1 MIERL
6 AALLR
11 QRDPERDAARK
22 ALRAAIFIPI
32 AAAASF
38 AVAGDTQTPVFTI
51 LGCIALL
58 IATDFPGTVGTR
70 ALGYCGLGVFG
81 AVLITVGTL
90 AAPHP
95 WVAVPLCFAVGML
108 VTVLGLLSEVIAGG
122 QRATLMIF
130 ILPVCIRPVAPL
142 GDRLFGWVIAL
153 LICVPAALFVFPP
166 RYDSALRR
174 QATRVCAALADRIEG
189 TSSAAEVRAA
199 IDALRAGF
207 FTGPVRPVAMTAGS
221 RALIRVASDLQWLCD
236 RVDSDTRELLGPMTA
251 PATRTLRAC
260 AVVLSSSNQAEDQV
274 ELENALAAH
283 REAAVSRQ
291 RADVAELLADP
302 DDASAVEFGRRVLSR
317 RTMSSTIG
325 LTGRIIAAAVAADT
339 RPLWAR
345 VFGRQLP
352 ETGIADRVYTK
363 RAAIASLRGYVSTRS
378 VTVLNSLRTGLALA
392 LAVVVTIVFPVQN
405 GLWVVLGALSV
416 LRTSALTTGTT
427 AVRAIVGTVI
437 GFVVGAVVIGLL
449 GVDPLVMWLL
459 LPLVAFG
466 STYVSQVGSFMAG
479 QAMFTMMV
487 FIVFNLIQPIG
498 WQVGLIRIEDIVLG
512 ALVGLTASVLLW
524 PHGAAASV
532 RRAIDAALQVSS
544 RYLTAAVAR
553 ITRGSS
559 EQSDDAVM
567 ALSQDTLTAIRTYG
581 DAVRN
586 YLSEAAGAVDTS
598 VLDSN
603 NRIPRVRT
611 TADLIADL
619 VPPPIGVYTQAR
631 TVLEEHT
638 ASICALLT
646 DARESAVLP
655 PISDDFILALR
666 AESRGGEMA
675 VSAAL
680 PLVTAAANIGELEM
694 TYQAEMTRETVS

>member
-1 MIERL
+1 MIGRL
-6 AALLR
+6 ATRLR
-11 QRDPERDAARK
+11 ERDPERDGARK
-22 ALRAAIFIPI
+22 ALRAAIFMPI

-38 AVAGDTQTPVFTI
+38 AVAGDTQTPIFTI
-51 LGCIALL
+51 LGSIALL
-58 IATDFPGTVGTR
+58 IATDFPGSVGTR
-70 ALGYCGLGVFG
+70 ALGYCGLAFNG

-95 WVAVPLCFAVGML
+95 WVVVPLCFAVGVL
-108 VTVLGLLSEVIAGG
+108 VNFLGLLSEVVAGG

-130 ILPVCIRPVAPL
+130 ILPVCIRPVDPL
-142 GDRLFGWVIAL
+142 GDRLLGWVIAL

-166 RYDSALRR
+166 RFDSELRR

-189 TSSAAEVRAA
+189 TCSAQEVRSA
-199 IDALRAGF
+199 IEALRAGF
-207 FTGPVRPVAMTAGS
+207 FTGAVRPVAMTAGS
-221 RALIRVASDLQWLCD
+221 RALVRVSSDLQWLGD
-236 RVDSDTRELLGPMTA
+236 RVDSDTRALLGPMTA

-260 AVVLSSSNQAEDQV
+260 AVVLSSRNPAEDQV
-274 ELENALAAH
+274 ELDNALAAH
-283 REAAVSRQ
+283 RDAAMSRY
-291 RADVAELLADP
+291 RADVAEILADP
-302 DDASAVEFGRRVLSR
+302 DDESAVQRGRMLLSR

-345 VFGRQLP
+345 LLGRQLP

-363 RAAIASLRGYVSTRS
+363 RAAIASLGGYVSTRS
-378 VTVLNSLRTGLALA
+378 ATALNSLRTGLALA
-392 LAVVVTIVFPVQN
+392 LAVVVTIVFPIQN

-437 GFVVGAVVIGLL
+437 GFVVGAVIIGLL
-449 GVDPLVMWLL
+449 GVDPIVMWVL
-459 LPLVAFG
+459 LPLAAFG

-487 FIVFNLIQPIG
+487 FIVFNLLQPTG
-498 WQVGLIRIEDIVLG
+498 WKVGLIRIEDIVLG
-512 ALVGLTASVLLW
+512 ALVGLTVSVLLW

-532 RRAIDAALQVSS
+532 RRAVNAALQVSS

-567 ALSQDTLTAIRTYG
+567 ELSQDTLTAIRTYG

-586 YLSEAAGAVDTS
+586 YLSEAAGTVDTS
-598 VLDSN
+598 VLDTN
-603 NRIPRVRT
+603 NRIPRLRT
-611 TADLIADL
+611 SADLIADI
-619 VPPPIGVYTQAR
+619 VPPPLGVYPQAR
-631 TVLEEHT
+631 KVLEEHT
-638 ASICALLT
+638 ASICALIAGGPAT
-646 DARESAVLP
+646 GALP
-655 PISDDFILALR
+655 PISDDFIPALR
-666 AESRGGEMA
+666 AEARGGELA
-675 VSAAL
+675 VSAAI
-680 PLVTAAANIGELEM
+680 PLLTTAANIGELEL
-694 TYQAEMTRETVS
+694 TYAATMPSETVS